1 MSQCVDAALVMPINQ
16 FGFVLSAVCINYE
29 TTAYLLDIQY
39 IDNNDDEK
47 RTSFKTRSRD
57 I

>member
-1 MSQCVDAALVMPINQ
+1 MDAALVMPINQ